1 MRNIRTLAAATYG
14 DITRRP
20 LYYILLFTFAL
31 AIFGS
36 KFLTLFSFYQEI
48 NMVREMGLAT
58 ITFWGFIIIVVTS
71 GLVVSQELEDRTAVT
86 LLSKPIQRADFLL
99 GKFVGLVASL
109 IPGMVVL
116 AGVLFL
122 TLWMMALPKM
132 PFHDR
137 DLVAAVE
144 RGASPF
150 STALKITWD

>member
-1 MRNIRTLAAATYG
+1 MRNIRTLAFATYG

-58 ITFWGFIIIVVTS
+58 ITFWGFIIIVVT
-71 GLVVSQELEDRTAVT
+71 QELEDRTAVT
-86 LLSKPIQRADFLL
+86 LLSKPIQRTDFLL
-99 GKFVGLVASL
+99 GKFAGLVVSL
-109 IPGMVVL
+109 IPGMIVL

-122 TLWMMALPKM
+122 TLWMMAIPKM

-137 DLVAAVE
+137 DLVKAVE
-144 RGASPF
+144 EG
-150 STALKITWD
+150 